1 MKDKYK
7 SKIIIA
13 LSVAVIEAVCTYFVG
28 ENNGAQ
34 QQNEYIM
41 SKIVNIDGDNNTVVF
56 NDIDDFIDNYVQVV
70 KDNNKLNEQNT
81 QYFDENRE
89 LKEKNEKLI
98 SQSANKDDYNFSS
111 VGLSID
117 GEKIAFDK

>member
-34 QQNEYIM
+34 QQNE
-41 SKIVNIDGDNNTVVF
+41 
-56 NDIDDFIDNYVQVV
+56 
-70 KDNNKLNEQNT
+70 
-81 QYFDENRE
+81 
-89 LKEKNEKLI
+89 
-98 SQSANKDDYNFSS
+98 
-111 VGLSID
+111 
-117 GEKIAFDK
+117 